1 MQGPLKQCVQV
12 IPEIWCPKTPLEM
25 PGVTPRRGPSS
36 RPVKLDV
43 KYVDSADV
51 SSHSRTAR
59 RVRVELVKP
68 PRFRSAGVD
77 RPTSDPRSQM
87 NLAGFRV
94 DL

>member
-1 MQGPLKQCVQV
+1 M
-12 IPEIWCPKTPLEM
+12 
-25 PGVTPRRGPSS
+25 
-36 RPVKLDV
+36 
-43 KYVDSADV
+43 YVDSEDV
-51 SSHSRTAR
+51 SSLSHIAMMAL
-59 RVRVELVKP
+59 VELVKP